1 MTKKRKLIAAL
12 ISLVF
17 ILGFAPLSNACHTSA
32 INNVSVVNNGNG
44 TYTFTINLFI
54 NVGSLDGYDYGFALI
69 FTGSKGT
76 PVVQSGFTPKVTTP
90 QDQLNG
96 FTGSKIGTQAEA
108 MTTNYFK
115 SRYANM
121 TNVLTYEAPDDG
133 IGIGAGSTNYNA
145 TVVVTVSG
153 CIQTIE
159 LDADIRSETSSNVP
173 NSQCLKYN
181 YPTTSCVTCTPP
193 VISTQPTAQTV
204 CTNANT
210 TFTLAATGASG
221 FQWQVNTGSGWS
233 NITNNALYSGATTS
247 TLSIT
252 GASAAMSG
260 YQYQCIVQESVG
272 TCPVT
277 SNAVKLTVD
286 NISATLAPT
295 NVKCFG
301 VASGS
306 LLATPVA
313 GTNPYTYTWSGA
325 PAVTGNA
332 NSSLSAGS
340 YTVTVT
346 DAKSCSATT
355 VAAISQPSAAI
366 TTSIA
371 VTNTGCGTPSGSIL
385 VSPAGGTP
393 NYTYSWSGTNSTNS
407 NPTQLS
413 AGSYTVTVTDANGC
427 TISSSATVN
436 GAVAPQAIMQGAVN
450 VSCPNGSDGN
460 GTVFA
465 LGGTTPYTY
474 SWSNGQNDVSSNSTD
489 KVSNLVGGNYT
500 VTITDAN
507 SCTGTAALN
516 ISSPVAFS
524 DTKVVTTAT
533 CNTANG
539 TASLTISGGTNP
551 YTYSWQQPGGQTTN
565 IVNSLAAGIYSVTI
579 TDANGC
585 TFLDTVN
592 VQNALSPSVSIQNT
606 ASLLCYGDSTASLQ
620 ANVSNGTPGYTYSW
634 SGSTSTTNVASN
646 LKAGSYSLTVTD
658 SKGCQAHS
666 SAVIAQPA
674 QISPTL
680 VVTQTT
686 CGNNNGSI
694 LVTTTGGTP
703 NYTFNWSG
711 AISTDNNPTQ
721 LSAGNYTVTVSDAN
735 GCQAISTATIAPS
748 TSVDAIMQGSVNVS
762 CFNGNDG
769 NGTVFALGGTPSY
782 TYSWSTGQNDVSANT
797 TDKITNLTAGTYT
810 VTITDAAGCQG
821 TATLILNQPSAAI
834 ADTKVVTSSGC
845 SSPSGTAALTVS
857 GGTGAYTY
865 AWQQPISQ
873 TTSAINNLAAG
884 IYSVTITDAN
894 GCTITDTVNVQSA
907 NGPILSLQI
916 TQAVLCFG
924 DTNASITAQVSNGTP
939 TYTYSWQGS
948 HSTNNMATNLSAGG
962 YNLTVTDANG
972 CQAVSGVNIT
982 QPNSAL
988 QVSATAQNSACKVAT
1003 GSIALTAT
1011 GGTATYN
1018 YQWSGSGFTGSTL
1031 SQISQGT
1038 YTFTVTDANGCS
1050 VSKTAS
1056 VSNANA
1062 PIVQLTSSGN
1072 SICSGSADTLWA
1084 NAINGQRPF
1093 TYVWSGSSSTDTA
1106 LVLNP
1111 LGNSAYSVTVT
1122 DDNGCQSV
1130 QTIAITVVKLPN
1142 YAINLPNL
1150 NGNACTPL
1158 TITMP
1163 SLSPGTSG
1171 ATILWNYGDQ
1181 TTDSAA
1187 THTYKLPGQFT
1198 ITAIVDSAGCS
1209 SGPITANSP
1218 ITVNASP
1225 VAQFVPSASPIYSG
1239 DQVQYVN
1246 ISQGLTPQT
1255 TSHWDFADKTTSDS
1269 LSPYHSFTTGGTYCV
1284 TLTVT
1289 NSGCASTN
1297 SSCLTVVESCKWPN
1311 DTKVANVF
1319 TPNGDNNNDLF
1330 EIGSTGLA
1338 SLHIEIYNR
1347 WGTMITEFDGMKGGW
1362 DGKDGSGLKAP
1373 EGGYFYIMNATCAAD
1388 GKKKQLKG
1396 IVELIR

>member
-260 YQYQCIVQESVG
+260 YQYQCIVLESVG

-313 GTNPYTYTWSGA
+313 GTTPYTYTWSGA

-346 DAKSCSATT
+346 DANSCSATT

-366 TTSIA
+366 TTSIT

-393 NYTYSWSGTNSTNS
+393 SYTYAWSGTNSSNS

-413 AGSYTVTVTDANGC
+413 AGNYTVTVTDANGC

-436 GAVAPQAIMQGAVN
+436 AAVAPQAIMQGAVN
-450 VSCPNGSDGN
+450 VSCPNGADGN

-551 YTYSWQQPGGQTTN
+551 YTYSWQQPGGQTTS
-565 IVNSLAAGIYSVTI
+565 IVNNLAAGIYSVTI
-579 TDANGC
+579 SDANGC
-585 TFLDTVN
+585 TFVDTVN
-592 VQNALSPSVSIQNT
+592 VQDALSPNVSIQNT
-606 ASLLCYGDSTASLQ
+606 SSLFCYGDSTATLQ

-634 SGSTSTTNVASN
+634 SGSTSTGNIASN
-646 LKAGSYSLTVTD
+646 LKAGSYSLTVID
-658 SKGCQAHS
+658 SKGCQAQS

-674 QISPTL
+674 QLNPTL
-680 VVTQTT
+680 VLTQTT

-711 AISTDNNPTQ
+711 TVSTANNPTQ

-735 GCQAISTATIAPS
+735 GCHSISTATISPS
-748 TSVDAIMQGSVNVS
+748 SPVDAIMQGSVNVS
-762 CFNGNDG
+762 CFNGKDG
-769 NGTVFALGGTPSY
+769 NGTVFALGGTSSY
-782 TYSWSTGQNDVSANT
+782 TYSWSTGQNDISANT
-797 TDKITNLTAGTYT
+797 TDKITNLGAGTYS

-821 TATLILNQPSAAI
+821 TATLTLNQPSAAI

-845 SSPSGTAALTVS
+845 TNPSGTAALTVS
-857 GGTGAYTY
+857 GGTGVYTY

-873 TTSAINNLAAG
+873 TTNTINNLAAG

-907 NGPILSLQI
+907 NGPTLSLQI
-916 TQAVLCFG
+916 TQQVLCFG
-924 DTNASITAQVSNGTP
+924 DANASIAAQVSNGVP

-948 HSTNNMATNLSAGG
+948 TSTNNLATNLSAGS
-962 YNLTVTDANG
+962 YTLTVTDANG
-972 CQAVSGVNIT
+972 CQAVSTANIS

-988 QVSATAQNSACKVAT
+988 QVSVTAQNSACKTAT

-1011 GGTATYN
+1011 GGTAAYN
-1018 YQWSGSGFTGSTL
+1018 YQWSGSGFTGTTL
-1031 SQISQGT
+1031 VQVSQGT

-1050 VSKTAS
+1050 VSQTAS

-1062 PIVQLTSSGN
+1062 PIVQLTSTAN
-1072 SICSGSADTLWA
+1072 TICSGSTDTLWA
-1084 NAINGQRPF
+1084 LAINGQRPF
-1093 TYVWSGSSSTDTA
+1093 TYAWSGSSSTDTT

-1111 LGNSAYSVTVT
+1111 LNNSTYSVTVT
-1122 DDNGCQSV
+1122 DDNGCQGGQS
-1130 QTIAITVVKLPN
+1130 IAISVVKLPN
-1142 YAINLPNL
+1142 YTINLPNL
-1150 NGNACTPL
+1150 NGNACAPL
-1158 TITMP
+1158 NITMP
-1163 SLSPGTSG
+1163 SLSPSTSG
-1171 ATILWNYGDQ
+1171 ATVLWNYGDQ

-1187 THTYKLPGQFT
+1187 THTYKVAGQFT

-1209 SGPITANSP
+1209 SGPIAASSP
-1218 ITVNASP
+1218 ITVNSSP

-1255 TSHWDFADKTTSDS
+1255 TNHWDFADKTTNDS
-1269 LSPYHSFTTGGTYCV
+1269 LSPYHSFAAGGTYCV
-1284 TLTVT
+1284 SLTVT
-1289 NSGCASTN
+1289 NSGCAST
-1297 SSCLTVVESCKWPN
+1297 STSCLTVIETCKWPN

-1330 EIGSTGLA
+1330 EIGSTGLG
-1338 SLHIEIYNR
+1338 SLHVEIYNR
-1347 WGTMITEFDGMKGGW
+1347 WGALITEFDGMKGGW
-1362 DGKDGSGLKAP
+1362 DGKDGSGIKAP